1 MPKFYNQTNEELEAP
16 PPSYQQMTKMVSDR
30 VKRRVKNTIMP
41 KVRAKVAAL
50 GKAKVAEK
58 KAQAKKITKAAGKM
72 EGRVKE
78 KKRVKE
84 GKKQIIKGIKKI
96 GAKEL
101 AKKKAAGARIKTK
114 ASVAAKMPR
123 IKAKVAALGK
133 AKVKEKK
140 KVGKNI
146 KKVVKQR
153 NKAFDKIR
161 ETPQYEQNTGFEGA
175 LGRFASKRRRA
186 QGLRYQDKSAIDY
199 ASGGDY
205 PTESIFIDS
214 LTDTVINPESGN
226 VVGTMYGG
234 VFRHNVKLDS
244 AYQTEMER
252 RAALPRG
259 ASSAAFADD
268 DTDDEPSV
276 DIDDDTDSTDS
287 DTEDVNEINLDLST
301 GRFGGIDGKLY
312 FITDDGRIYDP
323 DTSERVPQA
332 EEDFEGEWRSAG
344 FLSASMA
351 IATKSFLRTLQ
362 S

>member
-1 MPKFYNQTNEELEAP
+1 MVKLKCCLRKRQKRKRPSKKILVNYIMPKFYNQTNEELEAP
-16 PPSYQQMTKMVSDR
+16 PPSYKQMTKMVSDR

-153 NKAFDKIR
+153 KKAYDKIR
-161 ETPQYEQNTGFEGA
+161 ETPQYEQNSGFEGA
-175 LGRFASKRRRA
+175 LGRFASKARSPQSNQERL
-186 QGLRYQDKSAIDY
+186 LRYYDNNAIEY
-199 ASGGDY
+199 ADGGDY

-234 VFRHNVKLDS
+234 IYAPHPRVIRNLVQQAENMPS
-244 AYQTEMER
+244 R
-252 RAALPRG
+252 RNGGLSRE
-259 ASSAAFADD
+259 SSVDINEGISRESSVDINAGDT
-268 DTDDEPSV
+268 TDDEPSV
-276 DIDDDTDSTDS
+276 DIDDELEVD
-287 DTEDVNEINLDLST
+287 EINLNLST
-301 GRFGGIDGKLY
+301 GRFGRGNINEKFY
-312 FITDDGRIYDP
+312 
-323 DTSERVPQA
+323 
-332 EEDFEGEWRSAG
+332 
-344 FLSASMA
+344 
-351 IATKSFLRTLQ
+351 
-362 S
+362 